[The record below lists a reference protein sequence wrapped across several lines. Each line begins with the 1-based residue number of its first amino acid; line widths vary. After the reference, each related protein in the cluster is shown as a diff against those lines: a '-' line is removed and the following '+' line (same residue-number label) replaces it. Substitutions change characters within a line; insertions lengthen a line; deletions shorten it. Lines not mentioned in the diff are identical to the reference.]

1 MCEHNINVHALNE
14 IKSDIMRF
22 SPYPDLVNIIAVT
35 KNFNIS
41 AIKSANINNITLIGE
56 NRVQEYI
63 KKIQNF
69 TELEQK
75 IESHLI
81 GKLQTNKVNKAVGTF
96 DFIHT
101 VDSLRLA
108 IKIDSRAQK
117 IGITQP
123 IFIQLNIGNDPNKT
137 GFNQTE
143 LYEAAEKIQK
153 LNNTHLTGIMTI
165 LPFLENVQNTE
176 KMFEKIRLTAEE
188 IKQKI
193 APQCDNLSM
202 GMSRDYVY
210 ALKQGATHVRIG
222 TMLYGKRQY

>member
-41 AIKSANINNITLIGE
+41 AIKSAAINNITLIGE

-101 VDSLRLA
+101 VDSLKLA

-123 IFIQLNIGNDPNKT
+123 VFIQLNIGNDPNKT
-137 GFNQTE
+137 GFNQTD

-153 LNNTHLTGIMTI
+153 LNNIHLTGIMTI
-165 LPFLENVQNTE
+165 LPFGLDNKQNQNYFYETRLIKENIQQNVSPTC
-176 KMFEKIRLTAEE
+176 KF
-188 IKQKI
+188 
-193 APQCDNLSM
+193 LSM
-202 GMSRDYVY
+202 GMSNDYIE
-210 ALKQGATHVRIG
+210 ALKEGATHIRIG
-222 TMLYGKRQY
+222 TKLYGSRN

>member
-41 AIKSANINNITLIGE
+41 AIKSAAINNITLIGE

-101 VDSLRLA
+101 VDSLKLA

-123 IFIQLNIGNDPNKT
+123 VFIQLNIGNDPNKT
-137 GFNQTE
+137 GFNQTD

-153 LNNTHLTGIMTI
+153 LNNIHLTGIMTI
-165 LPFLENVQNTE
+165 LPFGLDYKQNQNYFYETRLIKENIQQNVSPTC
-176 KMFEKIRLTAEE
+176 KF
-188 IKQKI
+188 
-193 APQCDNLSM
+193 LSM
-202 GMSRDYVY
+202 GMSSDYIE
-210 ALKQGATHVRIG
+210 ALKEGATHIRVG
-222 TMLYGKRQY
+222 TKLYGSRK

>member
-41 AIKSANINNITLIGE
+41 AIKSATLNNITLIGE

-63 KKIQNF
+63 KKIQDF
-69 TELEQK
+69 PELEQK

-117 IGITQP
+117 IGIVQP
-123 IFIQLNIGNDPNKT
+123 IFVQLNIGNDPNKT
-137 GFNQTE
+137 GFKQTE

-153 LNNTHLTGIMTI
+153 LNNIHLTGIMTI
-165 LPFLENVQNTE
+165 LPYGLDNQQNQKYFYETRHIKENIQ
-176 KMFEKIRLTAEE
+176 
-188 IKQKI
+188 QKVS
-193 APQCDNLSM
+193 PTCKFLSM
-202 GMSRDYVY
+202 GMSGDYIE
-210 ALKQGATHVRIG
+210 ALKEGATHIRVG
-222 TMLYGKRQY
+222 TKLYGTRK

>member
-41 AIKSANINNITLIGE
+41 AIKSAAINNITLIGE

-101 VDSLRLA
+101 VDSLKLA

-123 IFIQLNIGNDPNKT
+123 VFIQLNIGNDPNKT
-137 GFNQTE
+137 GFNQTD

-153 LNNTHLTGIMTI
+153 LNNIHLTGIMTI
-165 LPFLENVQNTE
+165 LPYGLDNQQNQKYFYETRHIKENIQ
-176 KMFEKIRLTAEE
+176 
-188 IKQKI
+188 QKVS
-193 APQCDNLSM
+193 PTCKFLSM
-202 GMSRDYVY
+202 GMSGDYIE
-210 ALKQGATHVRIG
+210 ALKEGATHIRVG
-222 TMLYGKRQY
+222 TKLYGTRK

>member
-41 AIKSANINNITLIGE
+41 AIKSATINNITLIGE

-153 LNNTHLTGIMTI
+153 LNNIHLTGIMTI
-165 LPFLENVQNTE
+165 LPFGLDNKQNQNYFYETRLIKENIQQNVSPTC
-176 KMFEKIRLTAEE
+176 KF
-188 IKQKI
+188 
-193 APQCDNLSM
+193 LSM
-202 GMSRDYVY
+202 GMSNDYIE
-210 ALKQGATHVRIG
+210 ALKEGATHIRIG
-222 TMLYGKRQY
+222 TKLYGSRN

>member
-41 AIKSANINNITLIGE
+41 AIKSATINNITLIGE

-63 KKIQNF
+63 KKIQNS

-153 LNNTHLTGIMTI
+153 LNNIHLIGIMTI
-165 LPFLENVQNTE
+165 LPFGLDNKQNQNYFYETRLIKENIQQNVSPTC
-176 KMFEKIRLTAEE
+176 KF
-188 IKQKI
+188 
-193 APQCDNLSM
+193 LSM
-202 GMSRDYVY
+202 GMSSDYIE
-210 ALKQGATHVRIG
+210 ALKEGATHIRVG
-222 TMLYGKRQY
+222 TKLYGSRK

>member
-22 SPYPDLVNIIAVT
+22 SPYPDLVTIIAVT

-41 AIKSANINNITLIGE
+41 AIKSATLNNITLIGE

-63 KKIQNF
+63 KKIQDF
-69 TELEQK
+69 PELEQK

-117 IGITQP
+117 IGIVQP

-137 GFNQTE
+137 GFKQTE

-153 LNNTHLTGIMTI
+153 LNNIHLTGIMTI
-165 LPFLENVQNTE
+165 LPYGLDNQQNQKYFYETRHI
-176 KMFEKIRLTAEE
+176 KEKIQ
-188 IKQKI
+188 QKVS
-193 APQCDNLSM
+193 PTCKFLSM
-202 GMSRDYVY
+202 GMSSDYIE
-210 ALKQGATHVRIG
+210 ALKEGATHIRVG
-222 TMLYGKRQY
+222 TKLYGTRK

>member
-41 AIKSANINNITLIGE
+41 AIKSATINNITLIGE

-165 LPFLENVQNTE
+165 LPFGLDNKQNQNYFYETRLIKENIQQNVSPTC
-176 KMFEKIRLTAEE
+176 KF
-188 IKQKI
+188 
-193 APQCDNLSM
+193 LSM
-202 GMSRDYVY
+202 GMSNDYIE
-210 ALKQGATHVRIG
+210 ALKEGATHIRIG
-222 TMLYGKRQY
+222 TKLYGSRN

>member
-41 AIKSANINNITLIGE
+41 AIKPATINNITLIGE

-165 LPFLENVQNTE
+165 LPFGLDNKQNQNYFYETRLIKENIQQNVSPTC
-176 KMFEKIRLTAEE
+176 KF
-188 IKQKI
+188 
-193 APQCDNLSM
+193 LSM
-202 GMSRDYVY
+202 GMSNDYIE
-210 ALKQGATHVRIG
+210 ALKEGATHIRIG
-222 TMLYGKRQY
+222 TKLYGSRN

>member
-14 IKSDIMRF
+14 IKSDIIRH
-22 SPYPDLVNIIAVT
+22 SPYPNLVNIIAVT

-41 AIKSANINNITLIGE
+41 AIDSATTNNITHIGE

-69 TELEQK
+69 PELEQK

-81 GKLQTNKVNKAVGTF
+81 GKLQTNKVNKAVGIF

-101 VDSLRLA
+101 VDSVRLA
-108 IKIDSRAQK
+108 IKIDSRAHQ

-137 GFNQTE
+137 GFKQTE
-143 LYEAAEKIQK
+143 LYEAAEKIQT
-153 LNNTHLTGIMTI
+153 LNNIHLTGIMTI
-165 LPFLENVQNTE
+165 LPFGLENQQNQHYFYETR
-176 KMFEKIRLTAEE
+176 KIKES
-188 IKQKI
+188 IQQKI
-193 APQCDNLSM
+193 SPTCKFLSM
-202 GMSRDYVY
+202 GMSSDYIE
-210 ALKQGATHVRIG
+210 ALKEGATHIRVG
-222 TMLYGKRQY
+222 TKLYGTRK

>member
-41 AIKSANINNITLIGE
+41 AIKSATINNITLIGE

-108 IKIDSRAQK
+108 IKIDSRAHK

-165 LPFLENVQNTE
+165 LPFGLDNKQNQNYFYETRLIKENIQQNVSPTC
-176 KMFEKIRLTAEE
+176 KF
-188 IKQKI
+188 
-193 APQCDNLSM
+193 LSM
-202 GMSRDYVY
+202 GMSNDYIE
-210 ALKQGATHVRIG
+210 ALKEGATHIRIG
-222 TMLYGKRQY
+222 TKLYGSRN

>member
-41 AIKSANINNITLIGE
+41 AIKSATINNITLIGE

-108 IKIDSRAQK
+108 IKIDNRAQK

-153 LNNTHLTGIMTI
+153 LNNIHLTGIMTI
-165 LPFLENVQNTE
+165 LPFGLDNKQNQNYFYETRLIKENIQQNVSPTC
-176 KMFEKIRLTAEE
+176 KF
-188 IKQKI
+188 
-193 APQCDNLSM
+193 LSM
-202 GMSRDYVY
+202 GMSNDYIE
-210 ALKQGATHVRIG
+210 ALKEGATHIRIG
-222 TMLYGKRQY
+222 TKLYGSRN